1 MTVTDNSLMSN
12 YASQISNKNI
22 QSNKSGD
29 ASDQEMKI
37 GEGFDAIAKL
47 LMSALDTNKN
57 GSVDKTEFADA
68 SKILAKS
75 QSSEN
80 VANAFN
86 QIDTDDDSSISSNE
100 FLNALKD
107 LSEKK
112 QNYKQQID
120 MNALSTILQSD
131 QTSKFIQQP
140 NLQMNETQKS
150 LFNKITNA
158 YTNAPTSTGTTT
170 NISV

>member
-12 YASQISNKNI
+12 YASQISNKNTK
-22 QSNKSGD
+22 SND
-29 ASDQEMKI
+29 TNQDMKI
-37 GEGFDAIAKL
+37 SEGFDAIAQL

-80 VANAFN
+80 VENAFN

-158 YTNAPTSTGTTT
+158 YTNTPTSTGTTT
-170 NISV
+170 NLSV